1 MRNRE
6 NVRLI
11 LKIFTLCILPAS
23 LILFGGTNSHGK
35 VSRRIGAAF
44 HLDYFTFDSDYFGIE
59 NALGAEI
66 DLRYE
71 LLWNIYFENRIGAF
85 KSLSEGSSTEGMSYQ
100 LGLAAIFPYLIPY
113 RPIARIGFG
122 FLSSDPVTV
131 TPTESY
137 RPSQTTFYIV
147 TGGGITRSIKENIVV
162 ELNANIWLTPY
173 RYRIYR
179 FNRSN
184 VEAENKQFTH
194 LAISLGVMYIF

>member
-6 NVRLI
+6 IVRLI
-11 LKIFTLCILPAS
+11 RKIFTLCILPTS
-23 LILFGGTNSHGK
+23 LILLLGTSAHGEA
-35 VSRRIGAAF
+35 SRRIGAAF
-44 HLDYFTFDSDYFGIE
+44 HMNYYTFDPDYFGIE

-85 KSLSEGSSTEGMSYQ
+85 HSLSGGTSVGGLSYQ
-100 LGLAAIFPYLIPY
+100 LGLVAIFPVLIPY
-113 RPIARIGFG
+113 RPIARFGFG

-131 TPTESY
+131 TPTESF
-137 RPSQTTFYIV
+137 RPSQTAFYIV
-147 TGGGITRSIKENIVV
+147 VGGGITRSIKENIVV
-162 ELNANIWLTPY
+162 EFNANLWATPY

-179 FNRSN
+179 FNRSS

-194 LAISLGVMYIF
+194 FGTSLGILYIF